1 MDQDRIHA
9 QKPQQDPENWSTGQI
24 ESIRNEDGHCIVTA
38 NTDEGLIELTVTTA
52 IRDLFVS
59 RLSIAEEES
68 PVGKEIWFKRRGRN

>member
-24 ESIRNEDGHCIVTA
+24 ESIRSEDGHCIVTVH
-38 NTDEGLIELTVTTA
+38 TDEGLIELTVTTA

-59 RLSIAEEES
+59 RLPTTKEES
-68 PVGKEIWFKRRGRN
+68 PVGEVIWFKRRGRH

>member
-9 QKPQQDPENWSTGQI
+9 QKPQQDPEKWSVGQI
-24 ESIRNEDGHCIVTA
+24 ESIRSEDGHCIVTV
-38 NTDEGLIELTVTTA
+38 NTDEGLIELTVTAA

-68 PVGKEIWFKRRGRN
+68 PVGEEIWFKQRGRH